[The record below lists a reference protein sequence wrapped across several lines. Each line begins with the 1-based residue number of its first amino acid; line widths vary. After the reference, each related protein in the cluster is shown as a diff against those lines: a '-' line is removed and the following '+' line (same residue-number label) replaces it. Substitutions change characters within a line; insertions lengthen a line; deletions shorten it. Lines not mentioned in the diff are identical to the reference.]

1 MNPAGFTGVYRKVGR
16 SMGRLEA
23 MKLNKLR
30 ADVQAFLFLLPFLIV
45 YFLFTIWPMIKGVE
59 MSFYKW
65 TLIKK
70 MKYLGL
76 GNYERM
82 FQDHDFW
89 ASIWHSTI
97 FVIIT
102 TPAMIVLAII
112 LALIANRNSRL
123 QRFYRSVFFIPSI
136 LSVAVASFL
145 GLFVFQPYTGL
156 VNSLLHWMKLL
167 PEGAEIFWLTE
178 THLAWIAIAL
188 LTLWW
193 TVGFNFIL
201 YLSAMQDIPDEVY
214 EAARL
219 DGATDAQV
227 FWKITLPLLS
237 PITKTITMLQTI
249 ASFKVFMQIYVMTG
263 GGPLD
268 QTRPVIQ
275 YIWQTGFRKN
285 DLGYAAAMSYML
297 FAILLVL
304 SGFQYW
310 LNNRKEAR

>member
-1 MNPAGFTGVYRKVGR
+1 
-16 SMGRLEA
+16 
-23 MKLNKLR
+23 MKMNKLR
-30 ADVQAFLFLLPFLIV
+30 ADVQALLFLLPFLVV
-45 YFLFTIWPMIKGVE
+45 YFMFTIWPMIKGVE

-70 MKYLGL
+70 MKYVGL

-82 FQDHDFW
+82 FQDHEFW

-102 TPAMIVLAII
+102 TPLMIVLAII

-156 VNSLLHWMKLL
+156 VNSLLHLVKLL
-167 PEGAEIFWLTE
+167 PEGSEIFWLSE
-178 THLAWIAIAL
+178 TNLAWIAISL

-201 YLSAMQDIPDEVY
+201 YLSAMQDVPDEVY

-219 DGATDAQV
+219 DGATDAQI
-227 FWKITLPLLS
+227 FWRITLPLLS
-237 PITKTITMLQTI
+237 PITKTITMLQII

-275 YIWQTGFRKN
+275 LIWQTGFRKN
-285 DLGYAAAMSYML
+285 DLGYASAMSYML

-304 SGFQYW
+304 SGIQYW
-310 LNNRKEAR
+310 VNNRKEAN